1 MDIKYEF
8 GIVRRNLTEDL
19 DNRALVIEQ
28 QTLELNKVNGRH
40 IRELQSFKGDK
51 NERLGI
57 LNQQSQEINE
67 IKGRHIRELQ
77 KLSRKINASS
87 QKVDSFCKLVEHY
100 SGFDSKKIGEVLA
113 EILSTLKGQEY
124 IYQETLR
131 YTSKVDENGKRVPLV
146 IPYRIIIEK
155 KLAHDSYLNDNIS
168 LDDLVNGNM
177 ALLLDKGLPFSERQI
192 HFYCANEKEHDLNAL
207 IKFKMPSFFKDRLLI
222 VDGYVIVAEF
232 IDFLIEYKITNK
244 IESIPLEKL
253 NELKEG
259 FIKSKQLNDEKVPLV
274 KK

>member
-1 MDIKYEF
+1 MDIKHEF
-8 GIVRRNLTEDL
+8 RILRKNLTEYL
-19 DNRALVIEQ
+19 DNRALVIGQ
-28 QTLELNKVNGRH
+28 QTLELNEV
-40 IRELQSFKGDK
+40 
-51 NERLGI
+51 
-57 LNQQSQEINE
+57 
-67 IKGRHIRELQ
+67 KGRHIRELQ
-77 KLSRKINASS
+77 KLSREINESS

-100 SGFDSKKIGEVLA
+100 SSFDSKEIGEVLA

-155 KLAHDSYLNDNIS
+155 IFAHDSYLDDNIS

-177 ALLLDKGLPFSERQI
+177 ALLLDKGLPFSKRQI
-192 HFYCANEKEHDLNAL
+192 RFYCANEKEHDLNAL
-207 IKFKMPSFFKDRLLI
+207 IKFKMPSFLKDRLLI
-222 VDGYVIVAEF
+222 IDGYVIVAEF

-253 NELKEG
+253 NELKDG
-259 FIKSKQLNDEKVPLV
+259 FIKSKQVNDEKGP
-274 KK
+274 KIK